1 MLKIGKLAQQA
12 IAAASYLAERYS
24 EDGTRV
30 SAAEIADARDLPRP
44 VVAKLLASLSQH
56 GLTTGITDPS
66 GGYQLARAPE
76 DISLYDIVA
85 AFECMDARPMCP
97 FGPNWCGHGAPCP
110 EAPCPLHDAI
120 VEACEQGDH
129 FFKSQHLGP
138 FLQASNQAKKVTLGK
153 PKTSSGCIHDLNPS
167 P

>member
-1 MLKIGKLAQQA
+1 MAQRTEQASLATFMLKIGKLAQQA

-56 GLTTGITDPS
+56 RLTTGITGPS

-110 EAPCPLHDAI
+110 LHNAI

-138 FLQASNQAKKVTLGK
+138 FRQTSNQAKKATLRK
-153 PKTSSGCIHDLNPS
+153 N
-167 P
+167 

>member
-30 SAAEIADARDLPRP
+30 SAAEIADARDLPRS

-56 GLTTGITDPS
+56 GLTTGITGPS
-66 GGYQLARAPE
+66 GGYRLARAAE
-76 DISLYDIVA
+76 DIYLYDIA
-85 AFECMDARPMCP
+85 ATFEYMDARPMYP
-97 FGPNWCGHGAPCP
+97 FGPNWCGHGAPCT
-110 EAPCPLHDAI
+110 LHDAI

-138 FLQASNQAKKVTLGK
+138 FRQASNQAKKATLR
-153 PKTSSGCIHDLNPS
+153 KT
-167 P
+167 